1 LAVRQRRPTK
11 SKRPAR
17 NCGALF
23 FSFRLPKTD
32 DYFISSMKR
41 ILIFLLLISTN
52 FIAQADLVIRQQV
65 VRSDVITND
74 VIISIHGD
82 KIRTEQLADQNGR
95 GGVIYI
101 NDLATHDSAFLMP
114 KNKTVMRNLGANL
127 KSEMEAMKKG
137 YGETNALFSAPARPV
152 DTGKSEQVGNYKTE
166 VYSWNGL
173 NGTKETLWVAGNFP
187 NYDNIKTDLD
197 KLDEWNSS
205 GVGKGMEPD
214 LRLLPGMVVKKQTAV
229 GGRIGN
235 GQLVIISLVSV
246 KIEPVDSTVFEV
258 PSDYAESKP

>member
-1 LAVRQRRPTK
+1 LRGVV
-11 SKRPAR
+11 
-17 NCGALF
+17 F
-23 FSFRLPKTD
+23 FFRLPKTD

-65 VRSDVITND
+65 VRSNVITND

-82 KIRTEQLADQNGR
+82 KIRSEQLADKNGR

-101 NDLATHDSAFLMP
+101 NDLATHDSVMLMP
-114 KNKTVMRNLGANL
+114 KNKSVMRNSGANF
-127 KSEMEAMKKG
+127 KSEMETMKKV
-137 YGETNALFSAPARPV
+137 YGETNAIFFAPSRPV
-152 DTGKSEQVGNYKTE
+152 DTGKSEEVGDYKTE

-173 NGTKETLWVAGNFP
+173 NGTKETLWVAENFP
-187 NYDNIKTDLD
+187 NYDNIKADLD

-258 PSDYAESKP
+258 PSDYAEFKP